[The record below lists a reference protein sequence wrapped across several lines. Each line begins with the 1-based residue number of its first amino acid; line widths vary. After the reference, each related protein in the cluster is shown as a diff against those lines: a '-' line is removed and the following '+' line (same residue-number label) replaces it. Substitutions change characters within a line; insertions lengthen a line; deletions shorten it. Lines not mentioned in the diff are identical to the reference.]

1 MKYKK
6 YSLNDRI
13 DYYSNQFK
21 NSKNTKD
28 SLRKGEFSIGYH
40 NGVYGEVN
48 KSLMKF
54 PAYRK
59 GFNAGEKARKY
70 LFDKKF

>member
-1 MKYKK
+1 MAYKK

-13 DYYSNQFK
+13 DYYNKQFK
-21 NSKNTKD
+21 NCKNTKE
-28 SLRKGEFSIGYH
+28 SLRKGEFSIGYQ

-48 KSLMKF
+48 KSFMKF
-54 PAYRK
+54 SSYRK
-59 GFNAGEKARKY
+59 GFIAGEKARKY